1 LLARLVA
8 SGQLTPAR
16 RAAIA
21 AEPIAVRAAS
31 GPRVFAAPHFV
42 DWVLGTVPA
51 PQRRAG
57 GTLFTTLD
65 LELQEQLE
73 TAAREHVARN
83 AHAGVTEAGLVVLD
97 AASGEVRAMVGSTG
111 YDGAQLNIVTRR
123 RHLGS
128 LLKPFAYALA
138 IESGASPASI
148 ALDVGDVPSEYRSRD
163 WVGREAGPLSY
174 REAVGGSYN
183 LAAVHVLERVG
194 VAALHARLRRA
205 GVAELALPPDRYGLQ
220 LALGA
225 ARARL
230 LDVAAGYGFLV
241 RGGAVRA
248 PCGVRALE
256 RQSRGGDGSSAHG
269 WRPGEAGDARVFSR
283 AVSWLV
289 MDMLADPAARHRRFG
304 RDLPLDGPGA
314 VAAKTGTASGL
325 SDVAAVLASSQ
336 LIVGAWAGRFDG
348 APAHGTSG
356 MWGAAPLARRALEIA
371 LRGREPE
378 LPPRPRE
385 LVAIDVCALSGEP
398 AGPGCPLA
406 HGYAAAPARDRC
418 RRHDRAGAELDPP
431 VELDGWAARARA
443 FAARTAHA
451 PR

>member
-1 LLARLVA
+1 M
-8 SGQLTPAR
+8 
-16 RAAIA
+16 
-21 AEPIAVRAAS
+21 
-31 GPRVFAAPHFV
+31 
-42 DWVLGTVPA
+42 
-51 PQRRAG
+51 
-57 GTLFTTLD
+57 
-65 LELQEQLE
+65 
-73 TAAREHVARN
+73 

-97 AASGEVRAMVGSTG
+97 TQSGEVRAMVGSSD
-111 YDGAQLNIVTRR
+111 YQNAQLNIVTRR

-138 IESGASPASI
+138 IESGANPASI
-148 ALDVGDVPSEYRSRD
+148 AFDIGDVPSEYRTRD

-205 GVAELALPPDRYGLQ
+205 GVAELALPPERYGLQ

-225 ARARL
+225 ARAQL
-230 LDVAAGYGFLV
+230 LELAAGYGFLV
-241 RGGAVRA
+241 REGLVRA
-248 PCGVRALE
+248 PRGVRALE
-256 RQSRGGDGSSAHG
+256 RRGQSA
-269 WRPGEAGDARVFSR
+269 WRPAEGGETRVFSP

-304 RDLPLDGPGA
+304 RDLPLDGPGR

-325 SDVAAVLASSQ
+325 SDVAAVLATRQ
-336 LIVGAWAGRFDG
+336 LIVAAWVGRFDG

-378 LPPRPRE
+378 LPPRPAQ
-385 LVAIDVCALSGEP
+385 LVAIDVCARSGEP
-398 AGPGCPLA
+398 AGTGCPIA
-406 HGYAAAPARDRC
+406 HTFALAPAASAERC
-418 RRHDRAGAELDPP
+418 RLHDQLGAEIDPP
-431 VELDGWAARARA
+431 AELQAWAARARA
-443 FAARTAHA
+443 LAARTAHTT
-451 PR
+451 R